1 MLGVLTDREGRVG
14 REDLCYGAGIG
25 RKKISLVVTRA
36 KGGGVVGGEIGE
48 GD

>member
-1 MLGVLTDREGRVG
+1 MEGDREK
-14 REDLCYGAGIG
+14 
-25 RKKISLVVTRA
+25 KKISLVVTRT

>member
-1 MLGVLTDREGRVG
+1 MEGNS
-14 REDLCYGAGIG
+14 E
-25 RKKISLVVTRA
+25 KKKEISLVVTRA